1 MTIEVLFEA
10 RSELVDA
17 VAYYEEQQG
26 GLGKRLWIEVDRHV
40 TLIVQ
45 NGELP
50 RLRPGGY
57 RRVNLRIFP
66 YYIAYIIR
74 GAKIWILAIAHVHR
88 TPEYWVER
96 KRIID

>member
-1 MTIEVLFEA
+1 MIIEVLSEA
-10 RSELVDA
+10 RSELWDA
-17 VAYYEEQQG
+17 VAYYEEQQR

-40 TLIVQ
+40 MWIAQ
-45 NGELP
+45 NSELP

-74 GAKIWILAIAHVHR
+74 GTKIWILAIAHAHCE
-88 TPEYWVER
+88 PEYWVER
-96 KRIID
+96 KRRIG

>member
-1 MTIEVLFEA
+1 MTIEVLSEA
-10 RSELVDA
+10 RLELMDA
-17 VAYYEEQQG
+17 VAYFEEQQV

-40 TLIVQ
+40 MWIAE
-45 NGELP
+45 NSELP

-88 TPEYWVER
+88 TPEYWAER
-96 KRIID
+96 KGSIG